1 VERAGDDASAEPA
14 LAAALVVVATP
25 IGNLA
30 DLSPR
35 AADALRTVD
44 LVLAEDTRRTG
55 RLLQHV
61 GSDVPQRSLHE
72 HNERERIG
80 EVLARL
86 GSGERLA
93 LVSDAGT
100 PAVSDPGYRL
110 LAACAAAGVRI
121 EVIPGP
127 SAALTA
133 LVASGLP
140 TDRVAFEGFLP
151 RKGTA
156 RRQRLAELAAEPRTM
171 VVFVSPHRAADELA
185 DLAEALGE
193 DRPAALARELT
204 KLHEEV
210 RRGTLGDLRDG
221 VAGGV
226 RGEVTL
232 VVAGA
237 PPTVAEAV
245 SDHDLATRVGELVA
259 TGVAKKAAI
268 SEVAVATGVPKRRVY
283 QAVLDAGS

>member
-1 VERAGDDASAEPA
+1 MSGT
-14 LAAALVVVATP
+14 LVVVATP
-25 IGNLA
+25 IGNLG

-35 AADALRTVD
+35 AAEALSTVD

-61 GSDVPQRSLHE
+61 GSQVPQRSLHE

-80 EVLARL
+80 EIVQRL
-86 GSGERLA
+86 QAGERIA

-110 LAACAAAGVRI
+110 LAAVAEAGLTI
-121 EVIPGP
+121 EVVPGP

-133 LVASGLP
+133 LVASALP

-156 RRQRLAELAAEPRTM
+156 RRERLEELRTERRTM
-171 VVFVSPHRAADELA
+171 VLFVSPHRADADLA
-185 DLAEALGE
+185 DLAAVLGA
-193 DRPAALARELT
+193 DRPAALTRELT

-210 RRGTLGDLRDG
+210 LRAPLGELAERVGRD
-221 VAGGV
+221 GV

-232 VVAGA
+232 VVGGA
-237 PPTVAEAV
+237 PAAAPAEVGDDDLVA
-245 SDHDLATRVGELVA
+245 RVRGLVA
-259 TGVAKKAAI
+259 TGMDKKAAI
-268 SEVAVATGVPKRRVY
+268 AEVAATAAVPKKVVY
-283 QAVLDAGS
+283 QAVVDAGS